1 MNVSRYS
8 VSLLPKRSRKIFELL
23 DGEAMYL
30 STNLCPAHR
39 REIIREM
46 KTRLRDGKP
55 CRVVSTSII
64 SVGVDIDFP
73 VVYLQYTGLDSL
85 IQGAGRCNRE
95 GRQSLQKAGHTSLDK
110 GKQEEPIHA

>member
-1 MNVSRYS
+1 
-8 VSLLPKRSRKIFELL
+8 
-23 DGEAMYL
+23 
-30 STNLCPAHR
+30 
-39 REIIREM
+39 M

-85 IQGAGRCNRE
+85 IQGRAVAIEKG
-95 GRQSLQKAGHTSLDK
+95 GSLYKKVGHTSFGQRK
-110 GKQEEPIHA
+110 ARRAYSCVKKNRSQI